1 MIRALTKLL
10 LLIYGLSIVGN
21 GSMDLGH
28 TFLHQFRNNIHHH
41 EHSSHHKIHDHKILM
56 QASGQHHAAE
66 TETSSPIYSYFLFFE
81 RNLSFIL
88 KCDGTVVNVSGEPV
102 TTTHCAYVTPL
113 TPPPL
118 PRS

>member
-28 TFLHQFRNNIHHH
+28 TLLHQVRNNIHYH
-41 EHSSHHKIHDHKILM
+41 EHSSYHGIRDHKILM
-56 QASGQHHAAE
+56 QASHQHHVAE
-66 TETSSPIYSYFLFFE
+66 TETSAPIYSYFLFFE
-81 RNLSFIL
+81 RNLNFIF
-88 KCDGTVVNVSGEPV
+88 KGDGSVIDVSGGPV
-102 TTTHCAYVTPL
+102 TTTHCAYATPL